1 MIKKIADKNIF
12 FTVRQ
17 SNKIHR
23 KYDQFKTNE
32 IWYISLDK
40 EVSIINLAELLIKC
54 SIYFNIITCHHNIFV

>member
-32 IWYISLDK
+32 I
-40 EVSIINLAELLIKC
+40 
-54 SIYFNIITCHHNIFV
+54 